1 MKVSQQVIDAME
13 AKGFVMVEGV
23 AILNDTV
30 VAEMKLPY
38 EHTRQLVL
46 NSHQAVSVFNNECS
60 DRFAIFRP
68 RTEVMVK

>member
-13 AKGFVMVEGV
+13 AKGFVMVEGA

-30 VAEMKLPY
+30 VTEMKMPY

-46 NSHQAVSVFNNECS
+46 NSAQAVNVFNNECS

-68 RTEVMVK
+68 RSAVFVK